1 VNRTDTPLL
10 ICAFLLT
17 LLAACAQLGI
27 TKPLTFNEKLATGY
41 SAVTSVLTTSAQ
53 LEQQGKIKPAD
64 LANIEKQTDAVKEAL
79 DLASTFELTDTT
91 AGGTKLTA
99 ALTALQAL
107 QLYLAGMETPK

>member
-1 VNRTDTPLL
+1 MKNEARLIYAFFAVSLL
-10 ICAFLLT
+10 M
-17 LLAACAQLGI
+17 AACAQLGI

-41 SAVTSVLTTSAQ
+41 SAVTTVLSTSLA

-79 DLASTFELTDTT
+79 DLANTFEQTDT
-91 AGGTKLTA
+91 AIGATKLTS

-107 QLYLAGMETPK
+107 QTYLASVEASK